1 MTTKSNV
8 SEGCHESRVAFLSSG
23 LLEFLGTH
31 RRRRRPPIG
40 DILVGLLTIL
50 KKNNLGI
57 LVYALAAV
65 FYGLMVWQLAL
76 AAQESENVIDNPPT
90 GFFTKLALAHGYQA
104 VKDVFQT
111 DRYKPE
117 KPTSTFKADVEGI
130 FLIFDLLPRENPAHI
145 IGQLYLDKGDGR
157 QSEKLL
163 EAEEVYLT
171 TSQDSGFLE
180 FGRPPD
186 GWIPG
191 DYKLKLHLGEKVT
204 AASQIGTLRF
214 KVVPAS

>member
-1 MTTKSNV
+1 MMGRCKKIYAGIVLFTGVVFFTGMTL
-8 SEGCHESRVAFLSSG
+8 C
-23 LLEFLGTH
+23 
-31 RRRRRPPIG
+31 
-40 DILVGLLTIL
+40 
-50 KKNNLGI
+50 
-57 LVYALAAV
+57 
-65 FYGLMVWQLAL
+65 QLAL

-90 GFFTKLALAHGYQA
+90 GFFTKLALAHGYLA

-130 FLIFDLLPRENPAHI
+130 FLVFDLLPRENPAHI

-180 FGRPPD
+180 FGRPAD

-191 DYKLKLHLGEKVT
+191 DYKLKIHLGEKVT